1 MQQITKTETTHDRIN
16 ATVFCGSLEDAKK
29 IEERLTDLFH
39 ESGLDYYPTT
49 MNAEGTRP
57 GDDLYQFRVDHTGQ
71 ETWISN
77 PFENRVR
84 YGPENCELV
93 RPYQVELGDLVLRLF
108 GEVWHVC
115 RVVSRGAG
123 TSGTDIKI
131 VSISDPSKRESS
143 YYPARE
149 DSTLTR
155 VSFR

>member
-1 MQQITKTETTHDRIN
+1 MQQITKTETTHDRTE
-16 ATVFCGSLEDAKK
+16 ATVFCGSIEDAKK
-29 IEERLTDLFH
+29 IERRLTDLFY
-39 ESGLDYYPTT
+39 ENGLDYYPVTVI
-49 MNAEGTRP
+49 AEGSRP
-57 GDDLYQFRVDHTGQ
+57 GDNLFQFRVDHAGR

-77 PFENRVR
+77 AFENRVR

-115 RVVSRGAG
+115 RVVSRGVG

>member
-1 MQQITKTETTHDRIN
+1 MQQITKTETTHDRTE

-29 IEERLTDLFH
+29 IEERLTNLFN
-39 ESGLDYYPTT
+39 ESGLDYYPATV
-49 MNAEGTRP
+49 MAEGSRP
-57 GDDLYQFRVDHTGQ
+57 GDNLFQFRVDHTGR

-77 PFENRVR
+77 AFENRVD
-84 YGPENCELV
+84 YGAENCELV
-93 RPYQVELGDLVLRLF
+93 RPSEVRIGDLVERLF

-115 RVVSRGAG
+115 RVVSRGSG

>member
-29 IEERLTDLFH
+29 IERRLTDLFY
-39 ESGLDYYPTT
+39 ENGLDYYPVT

-57 GDDLYQFRVDHTGQ
+57 GDDLYQFRVDHTGR

-77 PFENRVR
+77 AFENRVR
-84 YGPENCELV
+84 YGPENCENV